1 MNDKHQYLVAAVAF
15 SALGMWMFILVR
27 WWYRHA
33 LNLASRYDIPQR
45 RKKAAFHYVLL
56 LPFVGGPMIG
66 TILFVSR
73 HASVASFVLVLGYI
87 LALAPA
93 LIWWWS
99 RMKELQK
106 LGYGRQAA
114 RADIES

>member
-1 MNDKHQYLVAAVAF
+1 MNDKQQYLVAAAAF
-15 SALGMWMFILVR
+15 AALGIWMFILVR
-27 WWYRHA
+27 CWHRHA

-45 RKKAAFHYVLL
+45 RKVAAFHYVLI

-66 TILFVSR
+66 TIWFVTR
-73 HASVASFVLVLGYI
+73 HTSVASLVLVLGYI

-93 LIWWWS
+93 LIWWGS

-106 LGYGRQAA
+106 LGYGRQTT
-114 RADIES
+114 SSKG